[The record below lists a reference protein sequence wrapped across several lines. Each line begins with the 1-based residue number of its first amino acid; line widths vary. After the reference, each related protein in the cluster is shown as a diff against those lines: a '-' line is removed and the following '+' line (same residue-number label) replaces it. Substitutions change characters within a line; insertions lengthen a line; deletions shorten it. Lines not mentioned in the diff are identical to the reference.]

1 MAIYVNGIPVAGRG
15 RQGAQGPPGPVGPAG
30 PQGPAGET
38 GPIGPAGPAGPEGP
52 PGPQGPQGEPGE
64 NGVTSF
70 NARTGAV
77 TPQAGDY
84 TAGMVGARPDTW
96 TPTAADVGAVT
107 GQGVQTIQVI
117 TQEEYDAL
125 TEKSGTTMYIIKE

>member
-52 PGPQGPQGEPGE
+52 PGPQGPPGEPGE

-84 TAGMVGARPDTW
+84 TAEM
-96 TPTAADVGAVT
+96 VGAVT
-107 GQGVQTIQVI
+107 GQGVQTIQAM

>member
-1 MAIYVNGIPVAGRG
+1 MAIYVNGILAAGRG
-15 RQGAQGPPGPVGPAG
+15 RQGAQGPPGPV
-30 PQGPAGET
+30 
-38 GPIGPAGPAGPEGP
+38 GP

-70 NARTGAV
+70 NDRTGAV

-107 GQGVQTIQVI
+107 GQGVQTIQAM